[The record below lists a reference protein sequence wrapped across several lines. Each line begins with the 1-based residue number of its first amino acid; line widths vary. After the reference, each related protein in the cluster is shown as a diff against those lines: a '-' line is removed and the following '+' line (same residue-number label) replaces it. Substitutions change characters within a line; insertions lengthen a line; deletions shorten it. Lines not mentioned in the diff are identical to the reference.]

1 MTIVGVVSKGVM
13 IRNDENDTL
22 APNLNKSK
30 KARKKSSHQISQV
43 LSVNQENNPRL
54 ETRSKMHF
62 YQAISVLEFRQAFG
76 NC

>member
-1 MTIVGVVSKGVM
+1 MTFVNVVSKGVM

-22 APNLNKSK
+22 APNLNQSI
-30 KARKKSSHQISQV
+30 KARKKSHQIYQV

-62 YQAISVLEFRQAFG
+62 YQAIDVLEFRQAFG